1 MITENGIVTDA
12 DSSLA
17 WVRTIRSGTCESCS
31 SKDSCGTSHSGK
43 KEMTVTVKNTLNV
56 KKGDHV
62 VIGLETKPLL
72 VVTFLLYVF
81 PVLLLILGAFIG
93 NGMAPSF
100 HINPSL
106 LSLVTGSIFF
116 CAAFFIIRKKSE
128 TLSTRESYKPFLVRK
143 QSTAVSGGCSPS

>member
-17 WVRTIRSGTCESCS
+17 WVRTIRSGACESCS
-31 SKDSCGTSHSGK
+31 SKDSCGTSNSSK

-72 VVTFLLYVF
+72 VISFLLYVF
-81 PVLLLILGAFIG
+81 PVFLLILGAFIG

-106 LSLVTGSIFF
+106 LSLLTGSIFF